1 MDKPN
6 GTEATP
12 QRKSGFTTSYVT
24 GPGAEQQQHI
34 PARRNYQHQLHEQIQ
49 RLYSSYDA
57 PFYARLRGFTR
68 MHTLDLAESG
78 IRAVTNGANRA
89 LTDTET
95 GALMEH
101 FLVGVHASIGWK
113 YIKTG
118 IAGALAYRGRKTMRF
133 PFRNIIVVG
142 GKLDPSTGGIPV
154 RVMWHAARF
163 AAYYGLT
170 VFIGTPLFHVVN
182 FVRQSN
188 AITQDRRLRPLL
200 DEVRVKAVGNT
211 ENRGFSDGQQHQQ
224 QIQQQQQIQRQK
236 QQQKHQQQEQEQEQQ
251 QQQVYSSQSDDNYQS
266 SSQTIRAQT
275 QQAWS
280 SPGRQPEASRE
291 PEEPVPAMDWDAASD
306 IDEAS
311 PVAPSAQSQSG
322 STYGSA
328 WERLRQQQYQS
339 PPTQER
345 APDFDDGWA
354 TDDEASPRYRGNSR
368 TSAFSTTTDSE
379 EAKARSKAQRE
390 FDEMLES
397 DRRGGDAEQRSWGR
411 R

>member
-12 QRKSGFTTSYVT
+12 QRKSGFTTSYIT
-24 GPGAEQQQHI
+24 DPGAEQRQHI
-34 PARRNYQHQLHEQIQ
+34 PARRNYRHQLHEQIQ

-68 MHTLDLAESG
+68 THTLELAEG
-78 IRAVTNGANRA
+78 AVQAVTNGADRA
-89 LTDTET
+89 LSDTET
-95 GALMEH
+95 GALMDH
-101 FLVGVHASIGWK
+101 LLVGVHASIGWK
-113 YIKTG
+113 YVTAC
-118 IAGALAYRGRKTMRF
+118 IAGAMAYRGRKTMRF
-133 PFRNIIVVG
+133 PFMNVIVVG
-142 GKLDPSTGGIPV
+142 GRLDPTTGGTPV

-170 VFIGTPLFHVVN
+170 VFIGTPLFHAVN

-188 AITQDRRLRPLL
+188 AMTQDKRLRPLL
-200 DEVRVKAVGNT
+200 EEVRVKAVGNT
-211 ENRGFSDGQQHQQ
+211 ENRGLFDGQQQQ
-224 QIQQQQQIQRQK
+224 QQQQQQIQRQ
-236 QQQKHQQQEQEQEQQ
+236 QQQ

-266 SSQTIRAQT
+266 SPQTIRAQT

-280 SPGRQPEASRE
+280 SPSRQPEASRE
-291 PEEPVPAMDWDAASD
+291 PEEPVPAMGWDAASD
-306 IDEAS
+306 IDDAS
-311 PVAPSAQSQSG
+311 PIAPSAQSQSG

-328 WERLRQQQYQS
+328 WERLRQQQYQN

-397 DRRGGDAEQRSWGR
+397 DRRGGDVERRSWGR

>member
-6 GTEATP
+6 GTEATS
-12 QRKSGFTTSYVT
+12 QRKSGFYIT
-24 GPGAEQQQHI
+24 GPGAEQRQHI
-34 PARRNYQHQLHEQIQ
+34 PARRNQYQLHEQIQ

-57 PFYARLRGFTR
+57 PLYARLRGYTR
-68 MHTLDLAESG
+68 THTLDIAEG
-78 IRAVTNGANRA
+78 AVLAVTNGANRA
-89 LTDTET
+89 LSDTET

-101 FLVGVHASIGWK
+101 LLAGVHASIGWK
-113 YIKTG
+113 YIKIC
-118 IAGALAYRGRKTMRF
+118 IAGALAYRGRKIMRF
-133 PFRNIIVVG
+133 PFMNVFIVG
-142 GKLDPSTGGIPV
+142 GRFDPTTCATPV
-154 RVMWHAARF
+154 RVMWHTARF

-170 VFIGTPLFHVVN
+170 TFIGTPLFHAVN

-188 AITQDRRLRPLL
+188 AMTQDKRLRPLME
-200 DEVRVKAVGNT
+200 EVRVKAVGNT
-211 ENRGFSDGQQHQQ
+211 ENRGLFDGQQQQ
-224 QIQQQQQIQRQK
+224 QQQQQQTQQQQQIQRQK
-236 QQQKHQQQEQEQEQQ
+236 QQQQE
-251 QQQVYSSQSDDNYQS
+251 QQQVYSSQSDDDHQS

-291 PEEPVPAMDWDAASD
+291 PEKPVPAMGWDAASD
-306 IDEAS
+306 IDDAS
-311 PVAPSAQSQSG
+311 PIAPSAQPQSG